1 MLRLKVA
8 DLQDDDPTAPRLMM
22 PTSRK
27 GKNRRIERRPLPISP
42 GLAAVLRRAAV
53 GRPKHAPLL
62 DRIPQ
67 IYQPFRIVT
76 KRLGLDPALT
86 PYALRHS
93 SVVRALL
100 AGVPL
105 RLVAALHD
113 TSAAIVEKV
122 YARFIV
128 GDASDRISRR
138 ALLDMAPAPGDVVVP
153 IGGRKS

>member
-1 MLRLKVA
+1 
-8 DLQDDDPTAPRLMM
+8 
-22 PTSRK
+22 
-27 GKNRRIERRPLPISP
+27 
-42 GLAAVLRRAAV
+42 
-53 GRPKHAPLL
+53 
-62 DRIPQ
+62 
-67 IYQPFRIVT
+67 
-76 KRLGLDPALT
+76 
-86 PYALRHS
+86 
-93 SVVRALL
+93 
-100 AGVPL
+100 L